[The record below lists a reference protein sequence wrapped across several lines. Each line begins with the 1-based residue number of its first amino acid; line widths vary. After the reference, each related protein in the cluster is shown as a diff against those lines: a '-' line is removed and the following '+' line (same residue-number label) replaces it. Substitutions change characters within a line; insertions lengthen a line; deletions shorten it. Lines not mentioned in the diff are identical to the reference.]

1 MVNVG
6 DIVKNPAMLPTYH
19 LLSSPKWGKHMKPLF
34 CLALS
39 DFNNINVGA
48 IKIHISWGT
57 KWGKSRYFPS
67 VGIELFNSF
76 IMYV

>member
-19 LLSSPKWGKHMKPLF
+19 LLSSPKWGKHVKPLF

-48 IKIHISWGT
+48 IKIHISWGI
-57 KWGKSRYFPS
+57 KWGRRRDFSS
-67 VGIELFNSF
+67 MITWLFNPF
-76 IMYV
+76 II